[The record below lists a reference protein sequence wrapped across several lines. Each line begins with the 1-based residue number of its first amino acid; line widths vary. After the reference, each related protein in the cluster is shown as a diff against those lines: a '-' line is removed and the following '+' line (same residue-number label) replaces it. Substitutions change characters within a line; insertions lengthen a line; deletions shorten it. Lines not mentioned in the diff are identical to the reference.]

1 MIRYNSADLYWKV
14 IVLAKTQKLD
24 SRRMG
29 EMDEGKLLISMA
41 LPIMLSMLVQ
51 ALYNIVDSIY
61 VARVSEDCL
70 SALSLAFP
78 AQNIMIGLGTGTG
91 VGVSTLVS
99 RALGR
104 RDTPSASRAAG
115 NAVFLSVCCWA
126 VMALFG
132 IFGARAFI
140 NSQTDLPE
148 ISRHADSY
156 LQIVTIGSLFLY
168 LQICIERLLQS
179 TGLTRLSMWTQ
190 MLGAVTNIILDPFF
204 IFGWCGL
211 PAMGTAGA
219 AIATVIGQAVAAAL
233 GFFLH
238 FKRNTELPIALS
250 DLKPDLQLIG
260 NVYRI
265 GFPSIIMMVIGS
277 LTNYMMNL
285 ILIGFTPTAI
295 AVYGS
300 YFKIQSFF
308 FMPVF
313 GLNNAL
319 IPVIG
324 YNYGARKKARIY
336 RTFRFGVFYACCFM
350 LVGFA
355 VFQLMPR
362 AVLGIF
368 NPSENMLAIG
378 VPALRRISL
387 SYLFAGFCI
396 VAGSVCQALDF
407 SMASMFVSI
416 LRQLLALVPAA
427 WLLAKTGDVNNVWW
441 AFPIAEI
448 VSLAASAVFL
458 RMAFRGMEKKLS
470 EPVED

>member
-1 MIRYNSADLYWKV
+1 MANAQRI
-14 IVLAKTQKLD
+14 D

-41 LPIMLSMLVQ
+41 FPIMLSMLVQ

-91 VGVSTLVS
+91 VGVTTLVS

-104 RDTPSASRAAG
+104 RDSKNASRVAG
-115 NAVFLSVCCWA
+115 NGVFLSICCWA

-140 NSQTDLPE
+140 SSQTSLPE
-148 ISRHADSY
+148 ISRHADRY

-168 LQICIERLLQS
+168 LEICVERLLQS

-190 MLGAVTNIILDPFF
+190 MVGAITNIILDPFF

-219 AIATVIGQAVAAAL
+219 AIATVIGQALAAAL

-238 FKRNTELPIALS
+238 FRRNVELPIAFS
-250 DLKPDLQLIG
+250 DLRPELRIIG
-260 NVYRI
+260 DVYRI

-277 LTNYMMNL
+277 ITNYMMNR
-285 ILIGFTPTAI
+285 ILIGFTSTAI
-295 AVYGS
+295 AVYGV

-319 IPVIG
+319 IPIIG
-324 YNYGARKKARIY
+324 YNYGARKKSRIY
-336 RTFRFGVFYACCFM
+336 RTFRFGVLYATSFM
-350 LVGFA
+350 LLGFL
-355 VFQLMPR
+355 VFQLVPR
-362 AVLGIF
+362 ELLGIF
-368 NPSENMLAIG
+368 SPSEAMLAIG
-378 VPALRRISL
+378 VPALRRISI
-387 SYLFAGFCI
+387 SFLFAGFCI
-396 VAGSVCQALDF
+396 VAGSVCQALDH
-407 SMASMFVSI
+407 SMASMIVSI
-416 LRQLLALVPAA
+416 LRQLLALIPAA
-427 WLLAKTGDVNNVWW
+427 WLLSKTGDVNNVWW
-441 AFPIAEI
+441 AFPIAEVI
-448 VSLAASAVFL
+448 SLLASAFFL
-458 RMAFRGMEKKLS
+458 RSAFIDMEKKLS
-470 EPVED
+470 LPQELE

>member
-1 MIRYNSADLYWKV
+1 MAS
-14 IVLAKTQKLD
+14 TQRLD
-24 SRRMG
+24 SSRMG
-29 EMDEGKLLISMA
+29 EMDEGKLLFSMA

-104 RDTPSASRAAG
+104 RDTKNASRVAG
-115 NAVFLSVCCWA
+115 NAVFLSFCCWIL
-126 VMALFG
+126 MALFG
-132 IFGARAFI
+132 IFGANAFI
-140 NSQTDLPE
+140 TSQTDLPN
-148 ISRHADSY
+148 IRQHADSY
-156 LQIVTIGSLFLY
+156 LQIVTIGSMFLY
-168 LQICIERLLQS
+168 LEICMERLLQS
-179 TGLTRLSMWTQ
+179 TGLTKLSMWTQ
-190 MLGAVTNIILDPFF
+190 MAGAVTNIILDPFF

-219 AIATVIGQAVAAAL
+219 AVATVIGQAFGAAL
-233 GFFLH
+233 GFVLH
-238 FKRNTELPIALS
+238 SKHNRELPIAFS
-250 DLKPDLQLIG
+250 DLKPDMRIIG

-277 LTNYMMNL
+277 ITNYMMNL

-313 GLNNAL
+313 GINNGL
-319 IPVIG
+319 IPIIG
-324 YNYGARKKARIY
+324 YNYGARKKQRIY
-336 RTFRFGVFYACCFM
+336 RTFRYGVLYACVFM
-350 LVGFA
+350 LLGLA
-355 VFQLMPR
+355 VFQLLPR
-362 AVLGIF
+362 QMLGVF
-368 NPSENMLAIG
+368 SPSDNMLAIG
-378 VPALRRISL
+378 VPALRRISI

-407 SMASMFVSI
+407 STASMFVSI

-427 WLLAKTGDVNNVWW
+427 WLLAKTGDVNMVWW

-448 VSLAASAVFL
+448 ISLLASAVFL
-458 RMAFRGMEKKLS
+458 RIAFRSMELRLS
-470 EPVED
+470 GPAED

>member
-1 MIRYNSADLYWKV
+1 
-14 IVLAKTQKLD
+14 
-24 SRRMG
+24 MG
-29 EMDEGKLLISMA
+29 EMDEGKLLMSMA
-41 LPIMLSMLVQ
+41 LPIILSMLVQ

-104 RDTPSASRAAG
+104 RDGASASRAAG
-115 NAVFLSVCCWA
+115 NAVFLSLCCWA

-132 IFGARAFI
+132 IFGAKAFI
-140 NSQTDLPE
+140 NSQSSLPE

-219 AIATVIGQAVAAAL
+219 AIATVIGQAAAAAL
-233 GFFLH
+233 GVYLH
-238 FKRNTELPIALS
+238 FTRNKELPIAPV
-250 DLKPDLQLIG
+250 DLKPDLRLIG
-260 NVYRI
+260 SVYRI

-277 LTNYMMNL
+277 ATNYMMNR

-319 IPVIG
+319 IPIIG
-324 YNYGARKKARIY
+324 YNYGARKKERIY
-336 RTFRFGVFYACCFM
+336 RTFRFGVLYACFFM
-350 LVGFA
+350 LLGFL
-355 VFQLMPR
+355 VFQFMPR
-362 AVLGIF
+362 TMLRLF
-368 NPSENMLAIG
+368 NASENMMAIG
-378 VPALRRISL
+378 VPALRRISI
-387 SYLFAGFCI
+387 SYLFSGFCI

-407 SMASMFVSI
+407 STASMFVSI
-416 LRQLLALVPAA
+416 LRQLLALIPAA
-427 WLLAKTGDVNNVWW
+427 WLLAKTGDVNMVWW

-448 VSLAASAVFL
+448 VSLIASVFFL
-458 RMAFRGMEKKLS
+458 RAAFRSMEKKLS
-470 EPVED
+470 APPEE

>member
-1 MIRYNSADLYWKV
+1 
-14 IVLAKTQKLD
+14 
-24 SRRMG
+24 MG
-29 EMDEGKLLISMA
+29 EMDEGKLLLSMA

-104 RDTPSASRAAG
+104 RDSKSASRVAG
-115 NAVFLSVCCWA
+115 NAVFLCVCCWA
-126 VMALFG
+126 LMAVFG
-132 IFGARAFI
+132 IFGAKGFI
-140 NSQTDLPE
+140 SSQTDLPD
-148 ISRHADSY
+148 IRRHADSY

-168 LQICIERLLQS
+168 LEICVERLLQS
-179 TGLTRLSMWTQ
+179 TGLTKLSMWTQ
-190 MLGAVTNIILDPFF
+190 MVGAVTNIILDPFF

-219 AIATVIGQAVAAAL
+219 AVATVIGQAFGAAL

-238 FKRNTELPIALS
+238 FRRNVELPIAFP
-250 DLKPDLQLIG
+250 DLKPDKKIIG

-277 LTNYMMNL
+277 ITNYMMNL

-313 GLNNAL
+313 GINNGL
-319 IPVIG
+319 IPIIG
-324 YNYGARKKARIY
+324 YNYGARKKERIY
-336 RTFRFGVFYACCFM
+336 RTFRFGVLYACCFM
-350 LVGFA
+350 LLGLL
-355 VFQLMPR
+355 VFQLLPR
-362 AVLGIF
+362 VVLGIF
-368 NPSENMLAIG
+368 SPSENMLAIG

-396 VAGSVCQALDF
+396 VAGSVCQALDH
-407 SMASMFVSI
+407 SMASMMVSI

-427 WLLAKTGDVNNVWW
+427 WMLSKTGDVNMVWW

-448 VSLAASAVFL
+448 ISLLASAFFL
-458 RMAFRGMEKKLS
+458 RRAFRDMELRLDA
-470 EPVED
+470 PREDE

>member
-1 MIRYNSADLYWKV
+1 
-14 IVLAKTQKLD
+14 
-24 SRRMG
+24 MG

-41 LPIMLSMLVQ
+41 LPIILSMLVQ

-91 VGVSTLVS
+91 VGVSTMVS

-104 RDTPSASRAAG
+104 RDSESACRAAG
-115 NAVFLSVCCWA
+115 NAIFLSFCCWA
-126 VMALFG
+126 IMALFG
-132 IFGARAFI
+132 IFGAKAFI
-140 NSQTDLPE
+140 NSQTSLPE

-168 LQICIERLLQS
+168 LQMSMERLLQS

-219 AIATVIGQAVAAAL
+219 AIATVIGQTTAAAL
-233 GFFLH
+233 GFYLNAR
-238 FKRNTELPIALS
+238 KNVELPIALS
-250 DLKPDLQLIG
+250 DLKPDWKLIG

-265 GFPSIIMMVIGS
+265 GFPSIVMMVIGS
-277 LTNYMMNL
+277 ITNYMMNL

-313 GLNNAL
+313 GINNAL
-319 IPVIG
+319 IPIIG
-324 YNYGARKKARIY
+324 YNYGARKKERIY
-336 RTFRFGVFYACCFM
+336 RTFRFGVLYACCFM
-350 LVGFA
+350 LLGLL
-355 VFQLMPR
+355 VFQLMPKT
-362 AVLGIF
+362 VLGLF
-368 NPSENMLAIG
+368 NPSEKMLTIG
-378 VPALRRISL
+378 VPALRRISI
-387 SYLFAGFCI
+387 SYLFSGFCI
-396 VAGSVCQALDF
+396 VAGSVCQALDH
-407 SMASMFVSI
+407 SMASMIVSI
-416 LRQLLALVPAA
+416 LRQLLALVPVA
-427 WLLAKTGDVNNVWW
+427 WLLSKTGDVNMVWW

-448 VSLAASAVFL
+448 ISLLASAYFL
-458 RMAFRGMEKKLS
+458 RQAFRDMEQKLS
-470 EPVED
+470 KPLESE

>member
-1 MIRYNSADLYWKV
+1 
-14 IVLAKTQKLD
+14 
-24 SRRMG
+24 MG
-29 EMDEGKLLISMA
+29 EENEGRLLLGMA

-91 VGVSTLVS
+91 VGVTTLVS

-104 RDTPSASRAAG
+104 RDTKSASRVAG
-115 NAVFLSVCCWA
+115 NGVFLSVCCWA
-126 VMALFG
+126 IMALFG

-140 NSQTDLPE
+140 NSQTSLPE
-148 ISRHADSY
+148 ISQHAESY
-156 LQIVTIGSLFLY
+156 LMIVTIGSLFLY
-168 LQICIERLLQS
+168 LEICVERLLQS

-190 MLGAVTNIILDPFF
+190 MVGAVTNIILDPFF

-211 PAMGTAGA
+211 PALGTAGA
-219 AIATVIGQAVAAAL
+219 AIATVIGQACAAAL
-233 GFFLH
+233 GFILH
-238 FKRNTELPIALS
+238 FRRNVEVPFAAE
-250 DLKPDLQLIG
+250 DLKPELRIIG
-260 NVYRI
+260 DVYRI

-277 LTNYMMNL
+277 VTNYMMNR

-319 IPVIG
+319 IPIIG
-324 YNYGARKKARIY
+324 YNYGARKKERIY
-336 RTFRFGVFYACCFM
+336 RTTRFGILYACSLM
-350 LVGFA
+350 LLGFA

-362 AVLGIF
+362 TVLGLF
-368 NPSENMLAIG
+368 SPSENMLAIG

-396 VAGSVCQALDF
+396 VAGSVCQALDH
-407 SMASMFVSI
+407 SMASMVVSI
-416 LRQLLALVPAA
+416 LRQLLALIPAA
-427 WLLAKTGDVNNVWW
+427 WLLSKTGDVNMVWW
-441 AFPIAEI
+441 AFPIAEVI
-448 VSLAASAVFL
+448 SLLASAFFL
-458 RMAFRGMEKKLS
+458 RNAFQDMERKLS
-470 EPVED
+470 APQEIE

>member
-1 MIRYNSADLYWKV
+1 MANAQRI
-14 IVLAKTQKLD
+14 D

-29 EMDEGKLLISMA
+29 EMDEGKLLIGMA
-41 LPIMLSMLVQ
+41 FPIMLSMLVQ

-91 VGVSTLVS
+91 VGVTTLVS

-104 RDTPSASRAAG
+104 RDAKNASRVAG
-115 NAVFLSVCCWA
+115 NGIFLSICCWA

-132 IFGARAFI
+132 IFGAKAFI
-140 NSQTDLPE
+140 SSQTSLPQ
-148 ISRHADSY
+148 ISQHADRY

-168 LQICIERLLQS
+168 LEICVERLLQS

-190 MLGAVTNIILDPFF
+190 MVGAITNIILDPFF

-219 AIATVIGQAVAAAL
+219 AIATVIGQALAAAL

-238 FKRNTELPIALS
+238 FRRNVELPVAFS
-250 DLKPDLQLIG
+250 DLRPEPRIIG
-260 NVYRI
+260 DVYRI

-277 LTNYMMNL
+277 ITNYMMNR
-285 ILIGFTPTAI
+285 ILIGFTSTAI
-295 AVYGS
+295 AVYGV

-319 IPVIG
+319 IPIIG

-336 RTFRFGVFYACCFM
+336 RTFRFGVLYATSFM
-350 LVGFA
+350 LLGFL
-355 VFQLMPR
+355 VFQLVPR
-362 AVLGIF
+362 ELLGIF
-368 NPSENMLAIG
+368 SPSEAMLAIG
-378 VPALRRISL
+378 VPALRRISI
-387 SYLFAGFCI
+387 SFLFAGFCI
-396 VAGSVCQALDF
+396 VAGSVCQALDH
-407 SMASMFVSI
+407 SMASMIVSI
-416 LRQLLALVPAA
+416 LRQLLALIPAA
-427 WLLAKTGDVNNVWW
+427 WLLSKTGDVNNVWW
-441 AFPIAEI
+441 AFPIAEVI
-448 VSLAASAVFL
+448 SLLASAFFL
-458 RMAFRGMEKKLS
+458 RTAFTDMEKKLS
-470 EPVED
+470 VPQDAE

>member
-1 MIRYNSADLYWKV
+1 MAN
-14 IVLAKTQKLD
+14 TQRFD
-24 SRRMG
+24 SRRLG
-29 EMDEGKLLISMA
+29 EMDEGKLLLSIA

-51 ALYNIVDSIY
+51 ALYNVVDSIY

-104 RDTPSASRAAG
+104 RDSQNASRVAG
-115 NAVFLSVCCWA
+115 NAVFLSICCWA

-140 NSQTDLPE
+140 GSQTDLPD
-148 ISRHADSY
+148 IRQHADRY
-156 LQIVTIGSLFLY
+156 LEIVTIGSLFLY
-168 LQICIERLLQS
+168 LEICVERLLQS
-179 TGLTRLSMWTQ
+179 TGLSTLSMWTQ
-190 MLGAVTNIILDPFF
+190 MLGAVTNIVLDPFF

-219 AIATVIGQAVAAAL
+219 AIATVIGQAFAAAL

-238 FKRNTELPIALS
+238 FRHNLELPIALS
-250 DLKPDLQLIG
+250 DLKPDGRIIA

-265 GFPSIIMMVIGS
+265 GFPSIVMMVIGS
-277 LTNYMMNL
+277 ITNYLMNI

-313 GLNNAL
+313 GLNNGL
-319 IPVIG
+319 IPIIG
-324 YNYGARKKARIY
+324 YNYGARKKQRIY
-336 RTFRFGVFYACCFM
+336 RTFRFGVLYACCLM
-350 LVGFA
+350 LLGLA
-355 VFQLMPR
+355 VFQLLPR
-362 AVLGIF
+362 QVLGVF
-368 NPSENMLAIG
+368 SPSENMLAIG
-378 VPALRRISL
+378 VPALRRISI
-387 SYLFAGFCI
+387 SYIFAGFCI
-396 VAGSVCQALDF
+396 VAGSVCQALDY
-407 SMASMFVSI
+407 SSASMFVSI

-427 WLLAKTGDVNNVWW
+427 WLLSKTGDVNMVWW

-448 VSLAASAVFL
+448 ISLIASALFL
-458 RMAFRGMEKKLS
+458 RAAFRGMEIRLS
-470 EPVED
+470 QPDEG

>member
-1 MIRYNSADLYWKV
+1 
-14 IVLAKTQKLD
+14 
-24 SRRMG
+24 MG
-29 EMDEGKLLISMA
+29 EENEGRLLLGMA

-61 VARVSEDCL
+61 VARVSENCL

-91 VGVSTLVS
+91 VGVTTLVS

-104 RDTPSASRAAG
+104 RDTKSASRVAG
-115 NAVFLSVCCWA
+115 NGVFLSVCCWA
-126 VMALFG
+126 IMALFG

-140 NSQTDLPE
+140 NSQTSLPE
-148 ISRHADSY
+148 ISQHAESY
-156 LQIVTIGSLFLY
+156 LMIVTIGSLFLY
-168 LQICIERLLQS
+168 LEICVERLLQS

-190 MLGAVTNIILDPFF
+190 MVGAVTNIILDPFF

-211 PAMGTAGA
+211 PALGTAGA
-219 AIATVIGQAVAAAL
+219 AIATVIGQACAAAL
-233 GFFLH
+233 GFILH
-238 FKRNTELPIALS
+238 FRRNVEVPFAAE
-250 DLKPDLQLIG
+250 DLKPQLRIIG
-260 NVYRI
+260 DVYRI

-277 LTNYMMNL
+277 VTNYMMNR

-319 IPVIG
+319 IPIIG
-324 YNYGARKKARIY
+324 YNYGARKKERIY
-336 RTFRFGVFYACCFM
+336 RTTRFGILYACSLM
-350 LVGFA
+350 LLGFA

-362 AVLGIF
+362 TVLGLF
-368 NPSENMLAIG
+368 SPSENMLAIG

-396 VAGSVCQALDF
+396 VAGSVCQALDH
-407 SMASMFVSI
+407 SMASMVVSI
-416 LRQLLALVPAA
+416 LRQLLALIPAA
-427 WLLAKTGDVNNVWW
+427 WLLSKTGDVNMVWW
-441 AFPIAEI
+441 AFPIAEVI
-448 VSLAASAVFL
+448 SLLASAFFL
-458 RMAFRGMEKKLS
+458 RNAFQDMERKLS
-470 EPVED
+470 APQEIE

>member
-1 MIRYNSADLYWKV
+1 MPESNCSATRKSAGTRCSESRARRYIK
-14 IVLAKTQKLD
+14 I
-24 SRRMG
+24 
-29 EMDEGKLLISMA
+29 LLSMA

-99 RALGR
+99 RAIGR
-104 RDTPSASRAAG
+104 RDTENASHVAG
-115 NAVFLSVCCWA
+115 NAVFLSVCCW
-126 VMALFG
+126 VLMALFG
-132 IFGARAFI
+132 IFGAKAFI
-140 NSQTDLPE
+140 NSQTSLPE

-168 LQICIERLLQS
+168 LEICVERLLQS

-190 MLGAVTNIILDPFF
+190 MVGAVTNIILDPFF

-219 AIATVIGQAVAAAL
+219 AIATVIGQMFAAAL

-238 FKRNTELPIALS
+238 FRRNHELPIAAS
-250 DLKPDLQLIG
+250 DLRPDLRIIG

-265 GFPSIIMMVIGS
+265 GFPSIVMMVIGS
-277 LTNYMMNL
+277 VTNYLMNL

-313 GLNNAL
+313 GLNNGL
-319 IPVIG
+319 IPIIG
-324 YNYGARKKARIY
+324 YNYGARKKERIY
-336 RTFRFGVFYACCFM
+336 RTTGFGVLYACCFM
-350 LVGFA
+350 LLGLA
-355 VFQLMPR
+355 VFQLFPR
-362 AVLGIF
+362 EVLGVF

-396 VAGSVCQALDF
+396 VAGSVCQALDH
-407 SMASMFVSI
+407 SMASMIVSI
-416 LRQLLALVPAA
+416 LRQLLALIPSA
-427 WLLAKTGDVNNVWW
+427 WLLSKTGDVNMVWW

-448 VSLAASAVFL
+448 ISLLASAYFL
-458 RMAFRGMEKKLS
+458 RRAFLDMEKKLS
-470 EPVED
+470 APPTTEE

>member
-1 MIRYNSADLYWKV
+1 MARF
-14 IVLAKTQKLD
+14 QKID

-29 EMDEGKLLISMA
+29 EMDEGKLLLSMA

-104 RDTPSASRAAG
+104 RDEKEAGRVAG
-115 NAVFLSVCCWA
+115 NAVFLAVCCWA
-126 VMALFG
+126 LMALFG
-132 IFGARAFI
+132 IFGAKAFI
-140 NSQTDLPE
+140 NSQTDLPN
-148 ISRHADSY
+148 IRQHADSY

-168 LQICIERLLQS
+168 LEVCVERLLQS
-179 TGLTRLSMWTQ
+179 TGQTRLSMWTQ
-190 MLGAVTNIILDPFF
+190 MVGAVTNILLDPFF

-219 AIATVIGQAVAAAL
+219 AVATVIGQAAAAAL
-233 GFFLH
+233 GFVLH
-238 FKRNTELPIALS
+238 FRRNTELPITFS
-250 DLKPDLQLIG
+250 DLKPDLRLIG
-260 NVYRI
+260 SVYRI

-277 LTNYMMNL
+277 ITNYMMNR

-313 GLNNAL
+313 GINNGL
-319 IPVIG
+319 IPIIG
-324 YNYGARKKARIY
+324 YNYGARKKERIY
-336 RTFRFGVFYACCFM
+336 RTFRFGVLYACSIM
-350 LVGFA
+350 LLGLA
-355 VFQLMPR
+355 VFQLMPKT
-362 AVLGIF
+362 VLGIF
-368 NPSENMLAIG
+368 SPSDNMLAIG

-396 VAGSVCQALDF
+396 VAGSVCQALDH
-407 SMASMFVSI
+407 SMASLMVSI

-427 WLLAKTGDVNNVWW
+427 WLLSKTGDVNMVWW

-448 VSLAASAVFL
+448 ISLLASAFFL
-458 RMAFRGMEKKLS
+458 RSAFQSMERRLD
-470 EPVED
+470 EPEEA

>member
-1 MIRYNSADLYWKV
+1 
-14 IVLAKTQKLD
+14 
-24 SRRMG
+24 MG
-29 EMDEGKLLISMA
+29 EMDEGKLLIGMA
-41 LPIMLSMLVQ
+41 FPIMLSMLVQ

-91 VGVSTLVS
+91 VGVTTLVS

-104 RDTPSASRAAG
+104 RDAKNASRVAG
-115 NAVFLSVCCWA
+115 NGIFLSICCWA

-132 IFGARAFI
+132 IFGAKAFI
-140 NSQTDLPE
+140 SSQTSLPQ
-148 ISRHADSY
+148 ISQHADRY

-168 LQICIERLLQS
+168 LEICVERLLQS

-190 MLGAVTNIILDPFF
+190 MVGAITNIILDPFF

-219 AIATVIGQAVAAAL
+219 AIATVIGQALAAAL

-238 FKRNTELPIALS
+238 FRRNVELPVAFS
-250 DLKPDLQLIG
+250 DLRPELRIIG
-260 NVYRI
+260 DVYRI

-277 LTNYMMNL
+277 ITNYMMNR
-285 ILIGFTPTAI
+285 ILIGFTSTAI
-295 AVYGS
+295 AVYGV

-319 IPVIG
+319 IPIIG

-336 RTFRFGVFYACCFM
+336 RTFRFGVLYATSFM
-350 LVGFA
+350 LLGFL
-355 VFQLMPR
+355 VFQLVPR
-362 AVLGIF
+362 ELLGIF
-368 NPSENMLAIG
+368 SPSEAMLAIG
-378 VPALRRISL
+378 VPALRRISI
-387 SYLFAGFCI
+387 SFLFAGFCI
-396 VAGSVCQALDF
+396 VAGSVCQALDH
-407 SMASMFVSI
+407 SMASMIVSI
-416 LRQLLALVPAA
+416 LRQLLALIPAA
-427 WLLAKTGDVNNVWW
+427 WLLSKTGDVNNVWW
-441 AFPIAEI
+441 AFPIAEVI
-448 VSLAASAVFL
+448 SLLASAFFL
-458 RMAFRGMEKKLS
+458 RAAFTDMEKKLS
-470 EPVED
+470 VPQDAE

>member
-1 MIRYNSADLYWKV
+1 
-14 IVLAKTQKLD
+14 
-24 SRRMG
+24 MG
-29 EMDEGKLLISMA
+29 EMDEGKLLLSIA

-51 ALYNIVDSIY
+51 ALYNVVDSIY

-104 RDTPSASRAAG
+104 RDSENASRVAG
-115 NAVFLSVCCWA
+115 NAVFLSICCWA
-126 VMALFG
+126 VMAVFG

-140 NSQTDLPE
+140 GSQTDLPE
-148 ISRHADSY
+148 IRQHADSY

-168 LQICIERLLQS
+168 LEICVERLLQS
-179 TGLTRLSMWTQ
+179 TGLSKLSMWTQ

-219 AIATVIGQAVAAAL
+219 AIATVIGQTFAAAL

-238 FKRNTELPIALS
+238 FKRNLELPIAPS
-250 DLKPDLQLIG
+250 DLKPDKRIIA

-277 LTNYMMNL
+277 VTNYLMNL

-313 GLNNAL
+313 GLNNGL
-319 IPVIG
+319 IPIIG
-324 YNYGARKKARIY
+324 YNYGARKKQRIY
-336 RTFRFGVFYACCFM
+336 HTFRFGVLYACCFM
-350 LVGFA
+350 FLGLA
-355 VFQLMPR
+355 VFQLLPR
-362 AVLGIF
+362 QVLGVF
-368 NPSENMLAIG
+368 SPSENMLAIG
-378 VPALRRISL
+378 VPALRRISI
-387 SYLFAGFCI
+387 SYIFAGFCI

-407 SMASMFVSI
+407 STASMFVSI

-427 WLLAKTGDVNNVWW
+427 WLLAKTGDVNMVWW

-448 VSLAASAVFL
+448 ISLIASALFL
-458 RMAFRGMEKKLS
+458 RAAFRNMEIRLS
-470 EPVED
+470 EPDED

>member
-1 MIRYNSADLYWKV
+1 MAN
-14 IVLAKTQKLD
+14 AKRID

-29 EMDEGKLLISMA
+29 EMDEGKLLIGMA
-41 LPIMLSMLVQ
+41 FPIMLSMLVQ

-91 VGVSTLVS
+91 VGVTTLVS

-104 RDTPSASRAAG
+104 RDSKNASRVAG
-115 NAVFLSVCCWA
+115 NGIFLSICCWA

-140 NSQTDLPE
+140 SSQTSLPH
-148 ISRHADSY
+148 ISQHADRY

-168 LQICIERLLQS
+168 LEICVERLLQS

-190 MLGAVTNIILDPFF
+190 MVGAITNIILDPFF

-219 AIATVIGQAVAAAL
+219 ATATVIGQALAAAL

-238 FKRNTELPIALS
+238 FRRNVELRIALA
-250 DLKPDLQLIG
+250 DLRPEVRIIG
-260 NVYRI
+260 DVYRI

-277 LTNYMMNL
+277 ITNYMMNL
-285 ILIGFTPTAI
+285 ILIGFTSTAI
-295 AVYGS
+295 AVYGV

-319 IPVIG
+319 IPIIG

-336 RTFRFGVFYACCFM
+336 RTFRFGVLYATSFM
-350 LVGFA
+350 LLGFL
-355 VFQLMPR
+355 VFQLVPR
-362 AVLGIF
+362 ELLGIF
-368 NPSENMLAIG
+368 NPSEAMLAIG
-378 VPALRRISL
+378 VPALRRISI
-387 SYLFAGFCI
+387 SFLFAGFCI
-396 VAGSVCQALDF
+396 VAGSVCQALDH
-407 SMASMFVSI
+407 SMASMIVSI
-416 LRQLLALVPAA
+416 LRQLLALIPAA
-427 WLLAKTGDVNNVWW
+427 WLLSKTGDVNNVWW
-441 AFPIAEI
+441 AFPIAEVI
-448 VSLAASAVFL
+448 SLLASAFFL
-458 RMAFRGMEKKLS
+458 RAAFTDMEKKLS
-470 EPVED
+470 VPQDVE

>member
-1 MIRYNSADLYWKV
+1 
-14 IVLAKTQKLD
+14 
-24 SRRMG
+24 MG
-29 EMDEGKLLISMA
+29 EENEGRLLLGMA

-61 VARVSEDCL
+61 VARVSENCL

-91 VGVSTLVS
+91 VGVTTLVS

-104 RDTPSASRAAG
+104 RDTKSASRVAG
-115 NAVFLSVCCWA
+115 NGVFLSVCCWA
-126 VMALFG
+126 IMALFG

-140 NSQTDLPE
+140 NSQTSLPE
-148 ISRHADSY
+148 ISQHAESY
-156 LQIVTIGSLFLY
+156 LMIVTIGSLFLY
-168 LQICIERLLQS
+168 LEICVERLLQS

-190 MLGAVTNIILDPFF
+190 MVGAVTNIILDPFF

-211 PAMGTAGA
+211 PALGTAGA
-219 AIATVIGQAVAAAL
+219 AIATVIGQACAAAL
-233 GFFLH
+233 GFILH
-238 FKRNTELPIALS
+238 FRRNVEVPFAAE
-250 DLKPDLQLIG
+250 DLKPELRIIG
-260 NVYRI
+260 DVYRI

-277 LTNYMMNL
+277 VTNYMMNR

-319 IPVIG
+319 IPIIG
-324 YNYGARKKARIY
+324 YNYGARKKERIY
-336 RTFRFGVFYACCFM
+336 RTTRFGILYACSLM
-350 LVGFA
+350 LLGFA

-362 AVLGIF
+362 TVLGLF
-368 NPSENMLAIG
+368 SPSENMLAIG

-396 VAGSVCQALDF
+396 VAGSVCQALDH
-407 SMASMFVSI
+407 SMASMVVSI
-416 LRQLLALVPAA
+416 LRQLLALIPAA
-427 WLLAKTGDVNNVWW
+427 WLLSKTGDVNMVWW
-441 AFPIAEI
+441 AFPIAEVI
-448 VSLAASAVFL
+448 SLLASAFFL
-458 RMAFRGMEKKLS
+458 RNAFQDMERKLS
-470 EPVED
+470 APQEIE